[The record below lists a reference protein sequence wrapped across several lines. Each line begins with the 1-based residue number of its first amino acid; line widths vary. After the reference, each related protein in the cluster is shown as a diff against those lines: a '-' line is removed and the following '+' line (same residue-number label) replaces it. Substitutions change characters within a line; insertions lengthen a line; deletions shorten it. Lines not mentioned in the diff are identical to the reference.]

1 MTIKSIINIGFESLE
16 VNVECSLSNGLPS
29 ITIVGLASKAVNEAK
44 ERLRV
49 AIKNS
54 GFESPKKEF

>member
-1 MTIKSIINIGFESLE
+1 MIIKSIINIGFESLE
-16 VNVECSLSNGLPS
+16 VSVECSLSNGLPS
-29 ITIVGLASKAVNEAK
+29 ITIVGLASKAVDEAK

-54 GFESPKKEF
+54 GFEFPKKEF